1 VTPHFVQAAFGLKN
15 CDRRLKFCM
24 QHLNVIIHTNQ
35 EHNLGS
41 EVNDLNFK
49 IGKLPIASHEL
60 IHKKIKRVP
69 TKTQIF
75 DLRFDL
81 FSIMLSNMSRSKYR
95 D

>member
-1 VTPHFVQAAFGLKN
+1 
-15 CDRRLKFCM
+15 M

-35 EHNLGS
+35 EHNLGA
-41 EVNDLNFK
+41 EVNDLHYDFLNFK
-49 IGKLPIASHEL
+49 IGKLPIASHQL